1 MSIEDTIKQ
10 NILSQYKSVRAFT
23 QAINIPYS
31 TIDSMLKKGVRRT
44 AVQTVIRVC
53 DSLGLDLNAI
63 SYKILYSGKENKH
76 LSKPLEGPSEE
87 AMEVAYAYDKADFK
101 SKNTARHALDLPML
115 VTKNHL
121 IENTSSV
128 DDKSAYSLP
137 LFEQIAQ
144 AEGEY
149 IKNISNGVPK
159 TALSASSTT
168 KDDDEKAV

>member
-1 MSIEDTIKQ
+1 MGEHCVPTFSIFAE
-10 NILSQYKSVRAFT
+10 
-23 QAINIPYS
+23 
-31 TIDSMLKKGVRRT
+31 KGRQHNQPHT
-44 AVQTVIRVC
+44 HAEYQE
-53 DSLGLDLNAI
+53 G
-63 SYKILYSGKENKH
+63 KKENKH
-76 LSKPLEGPSEE
+76 FSKLLEGPSEE
-87 AMEVAYAYDKADFK
+87 AMGVAYAYDKADFK

-149 IKNISNGVPK
+149 IKTSQTVFQKRPYLPPTPPK
-159 TALSASSTT
+159 TTM
-168 KDDDEKAV
+168 KK